1 MLNVILTPHVAGWTF
16 ESHERLAQVIVDKIK
31 ANYLG
36 KPGLDIAEKRVSG
49 IGGFFF
55 KAENSKELV
64 VRQASRFKT
73 DLWVHFWWKD
83 ENGKDCSTQWSPLL
97 LILLILRQ
105 AKNSLCKIFA

>member
-1 MLNVILTPHVAGWTF
+1 LTPHVAGWTF

-64 VRQASRFKT
+64 AWYGRHLGLKQMIM
-73 DLWVHFWWKD
+73 
-83 ENGKDCSTQWSPLL
+83 GPLL
-97 LILLILRQ
+97 VER
-105 AKNSLCKIFA
+105 